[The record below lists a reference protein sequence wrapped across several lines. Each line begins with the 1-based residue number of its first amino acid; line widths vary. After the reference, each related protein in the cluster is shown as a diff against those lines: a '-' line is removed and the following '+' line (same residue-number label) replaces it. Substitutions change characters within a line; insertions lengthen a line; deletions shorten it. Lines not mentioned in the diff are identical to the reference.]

1 MNKKIISAVILLL
14 CVVFMA
20 SCSKSEAV
28 KNVESMIDSI
38 GTLSADSKKEI
49 NEAFKAYNA
58 LSDEEK
64 EKVSN
69 YSELES
75 KKAALSE
82 ADEFNKKIKKLVKN
96 KDNQFTDSKDSITDI
111 LDECKA
117 LLEEYEALSDEIKA
131 IVSTDEL
138 KELIEKLEQYIVN
151 AEDAA
156 KTYIKAFK
164 EVFKG
169 KKYTVTAIYC
179 IKQIRDNG
187 DEYHMFALKYK
198 DSKKKTHTV
207 YSNARF
213 MSASAY
219 DLIVEK
225 ADIFFAEEPAS
236 ETADPVKNANLKL
249 DLEALNG

>member
-1 MNKKIISAVILLL
+1 MYKKIVLAVILML

-20 SCSKSEAV
+20 SCSKTEAV
-28 KNVESMIDSI
+28 KNVEALIENI
-38 GTLSADSKKEI
+38 GELSSDSKKAV
-49 NEAFKAYNA
+49 NEALKAYNA

-64 EKVSN
+64 EKVDN

-75 KKAALSE
+75 KKAALDE
-82 ADEFNKKIKKLVKN
+82 ADEFGKKLKKLLKN
-96 KDNQFTDSKDSITDI
+96 EDNQFTDSKDSITDI
-111 LDECKA
+111 LEEA
-117 LLEEYEALSDEIKA
+117 RELSEEYEAMSEAAKGLVDTDGLKA
-131 IVSTDEL
+131 F
-138 KELIEKLEQYIVN
+138 IEKFEQYVVN

-156 KTYIKAFK
+156 KAYIKAFNQ
-164 EVFKG
+164 VFKG

-198 DSKKKTHTV
+198 DKNKKTHTV

-213 MSASAY
+213 MSSAAY

-236 ETADPVKNANLKL
+236 ESSDPVKNANLKL
-249 DLEALNG
+249 DIEALK

>member
-1 MNKKIISAVILLL
+1 MYKKIVLAVILML

-20 SCSKSEAV
+20 SCSKTEAT
-28 KNVESMIDSI
+28 KNVEALIENI
-38 GTLSADSKKEI
+38 GELSSDSKKAV
-49 NEAFKAYNA
+49 NEALKAYNA

-64 EKVSN
+64 EKVDN

-75 KKAALSE
+75 KKAALDE
-82 ADEFNKKIKKLVKN
+82 ADEFGKKLKKLLKN
-96 KDNQFTDSKDSITDI
+96 EDNQFTDSKDSITDI
-111 LDECKA
+111 LEEA
-117 LLEEYEALSDEIKA
+117 RELSEEYEAMSEAAKGLVDTDGLKA
-131 IVSTDEL
+131 F
-138 KELIEKLEQYIVN
+138 IEKFEQYVVN

-156 KTYIKAFK
+156 KAYIKAFNQ
-164 EVFKG
+164 VFKG

-198 DSKKKTHTV
+198 DKNKKTHTV

-213 MSASAY
+213 MSSAAY

-236 ETADPVKNANLKL
+236 ESSDPVKNANLKL
-249 DLEALNG
+249 DIEALK

>member
-1 MNKKIISAVILLL
+1 MYKKIVLAVILML

-20 SCSKSEAV
+20 SCSKTEAV
-28 KNVESMIDSI
+28 KNVEALIENI
-38 GTLSADSKKEI
+38 GELSSDSKKAV
-49 NEAFKAYNA
+49 NEALKAYNA

-64 EKVSN
+64 EKVDN

-75 KKAALSE
+75 KKAALDE
-82 ADEFNKKIKKLVKN
+82 ADGFGKKLKKLLKN
-96 KDNQFTDSKDSITDI
+96 EDNQFTDSKDSITDI
-111 LDECKA
+111 LEEAKE
-117 LLEEYEALSDEIKA
+117 LSEEYEAMSEAAKGLVDTDGLKA
-131 IVSTDEL
+131 F
-138 KELIEKLEQYIVN
+138 IEKFEQYVVN

-156 KTYIKAFK
+156 KAYIKAFNQ
-164 EVFKG
+164 VFKG

-198 DSKKKTHTV
+198 DKNKKTHTV

-213 MSASAY
+213 MSSAAY

-236 ETADPVKNANLKL
+236 ESSDPVKNANLKL
-249 DLEALNG
+249 DIEALK

>member
-20 SCSKSEAV
+20 SCAKSEEV
-28 KNVESMIDSI
+28 KNVEAMIESI
-38 GTLSADSKKEI
+38 GILSAESKKDI
-49 NEAFKAYNA
+49 NDALKAYKA

-75 KKAALSE
+75 KKEALDE
-82 ADEFNKKIKKLVKN
+82 AEAFNKKITKLAKN
-96 KDNQFTDSKDSITDI
+96 KDNSFTESEDSITDI
-111 LDECKA
+111 LADAKELLTESEGLSQDVKA
-117 LLEEYEALSDEIKA
+117 L
-131 IVSTDEL
+131 VSTDEL
-138 KELIEKLEQYIVN
+138 KELVAQFEQYIAN
-151 AEDAA
+151 AEDSA
-156 KTYIKAFK
+156 KAYIKAFN

-198 DSKKKTHTV
+198 DKDKKTHTV

-213 MSASAY
+213 MSAAAY

-225 ADIFFAEEPAS
+225 ADIFFADTPAS
-236 ETADPVKNANLKL
+236 ESSDPVKNANLEL
-249 DLEALNG
+249 DLEALK

>member
-1 MNKKIISAVILLL
+1 MYKKIIPIIILVL
-14 CVVFMA
+14 CVVFTA
-20 SCSKSEAV
+20 SCSKTEAT
-28 KNVESMIDSI
+28 KDVEAMIESI
-38 GTLSADSKKEI
+38 GEISTDSKKAI
-49 NEAFKAYNA
+49 NEAMKAYNA

-69 YSELES
+69 FSELES
-75 KKAALSE
+75 KKAVLDE
-82 ADEFNKKIKKLVKN
+82 AEEFNKKVKKLVKN
-96 KDNQFTDSKDSITDI
+96 KDNQFTDSEDSITDI
-111 LDECKA
+111 LEDSKE
-117 LLEEYEALSDEIKA
+117 LLEEYEALQDAVKA
-131 IVSTDEL
+131 LVSVDEL
-138 KELIEKLEQYIVN
+138 KELIEKFEQYVAN

-156 KTYIKAFK
+156 KAYIKAFK

-213 MSASAY
+213 MSSAAY

-225 ADIFFAEEPAS
+225 ADIFFAEVPAS
-236 ETADPVKNANLKL
+236 EASNPVKNSNLEL
-249 DLEALNG
+249 DIEALK

>member
-1 MNKKIISAVILLL
+1 MNKKIIPIIILML

-20 SCSKSEAV
+20 SCSKTEATKNVEAMIESIGEISAESKKAINEAV
-28 KNVESMIDSI
+28 K
-38 GTLSADSKKEI
+38 
-49 NEAFKAYNA
+49 AYEA

-75 KKAALSE
+75 KKATLDAAE
-82 ADEFNKKIKKLVKN
+82 EFNKKVKKLVKH
-96 KDNQFTDSKDSITDI
+96 KDNKFTESKDSITDI
-111 LDECKA
+111 FKDSKA
-117 LLEEYEALSDEIKA
+117 LLEEYEALSDATKA
-131 IVSTDEL
+131 LVNIDEL
-138 KELIEKLEQYIVN
+138 KELIEKFELYVAN

-156 KTYIKAFK
+156 KAYIKAFK

-169 KKYTVTAIYC
+169 KKYTVTGIYC

-187 DEYHMFALKYK
+187 DEYHMFAIKYT
-198 DSKKKTHTV
+198 DSKKKKHTV

-213 MSASAY
+213 MSSAAY

-225 ADIFFAEEPAS
+225 ADIFFAEKPAS
-236 ETADPVKNANLKL
+236 ETSNPVKNSNLEL
-249 DLEALNG
+249 DIEALK

>member
-1 MNKKIISAVILLL
+1 MYKKIVLAVILVLA
-14 CVVFMA
+14 VVFMA
-20 SCSKSEAV
+20 SCSKTEAT
-28 KNVESMIDSI
+28 KNVETLIESI
-38 GTLSADSKKEI
+38 GELNADSKKAI
-49 NEAFKAYNA
+49 NEAIKAYEA

-75 KKAALSE
+75 KKASLEE
-82 ADEFNKKIKKLVKN
+82 AEEFNKKIKKLVKN
-96 KDNQFTDSKDSITDI
+96 KDNKFTDSKDSITDI
-111 LDECKA
+111 LEDSKE
-117 LLEEYEALSDEIKA
+117 LLAEYEALSEDTKA
-131 IVSTDEL
+131 LVKIDDL
-138 KELIEKLEQYIVN
+138 KALIEKFEQYVAN

-156 KTYIKAFK
+156 KAYIKAFK

-169 KKYTVTAIYC
+169 KKYTVTKIYC

-198 DSKKKTHTV
+198 DKNKKTHTV

-213 MSASAY
+213 MSSAAY

-236 ETADPVKNANLKL
+236 ESSDPVKNANLKL
-249 DLEALNG
+249 DIEALK

>member
-1 MNKKIISAVILLL
+1 MYKKIVLAVILVL

-20 SCSKSEAV
+20 SCSKTEAV
-28 KNVESMIDSI
+28 KNVETLIESI
-38 GTLSADSKKEI
+38 GELSSDSKKAI
-49 NEAFKAYNA
+49 NEALEAYEA

-64 EKVSN
+64 EKVGN
-69 YSELES
+69 FSELES
-75 KKAALSE
+75 KKAALDE
-82 ADEFNKKIKKLVKN
+82 AEAFSKKVKKLVKN
-96 KDNQFTDSKDSITDI
+96 KDNQFTDSKSSITDI
-111 LDECKA
+111 LKDAKELLAEYENLSADVKA
-117 LLEEYEALSDEIKA
+117 L
-131 IVSTDEL
+131 VSIDEL
-138 KELIEKLEQYIVN
+138 NELIEKFELYIVN

-156 KTYIKAFK
+156 KAYIKAFK

-213 MSASAY
+213 MSSAAY

-225 ADIFFAEEPAS
+225 ADIFFAETPAS
-236 ETADPVKNANLKL
+236 EASDPVKNANLEL
-249 DLEALNG
+249 DLDTLMK

>member
-1 MNKKIISAVILLL
+1 MYKKIVLAVILML

-20 SCSKSEAV
+20 SCSKTEAT
-28 KNVESMIDSI
+28 KNVEALIENI
-38 GTLSADSKKEI
+38 GELSSDSKKAV
-49 NEAFKAYNA
+49 NEALKAYNA

-64 EKVSN
+64 EKVDN

-75 KKAALSE
+75 KKAALDE
-82 ADEFNKKIKKLVKN
+82 ADGFGKKLKKLLKN
-96 KDNQFTDSKDSITDI
+96 EDNQFTDSKDSITDI
-111 LDECKA
+111 LEEAKE
-117 LLEEYEALSDEIKA
+117 LSEEYEAMSEAAKGLVDTDGLKA
-131 IVSTDEL
+131 F
-138 KELIEKLEQYIVN
+138 IEKFEKYVVN

-156 KTYIKAFK
+156 KAYIKAFNQ
-164 EVFKG
+164 VFKG

-198 DSKKKTHTV
+198 DKNKKTHTV

-213 MSASAY
+213 MSSAAY

-236 ETADPVKNANLKL
+236 ESSDPVKNANLKL
-249 DLEALNG
+249 DIEALK

>member
-1 MNKKIISAVILLL
+1 MYKKIVLAVILML

-20 SCSKSEAV
+20 SCSKTEAV
-28 KNVESMIDSI
+28 KNVEALIENI
-38 GTLSADSKKEI
+38 GELSSDSKKAV
-49 NEAFKAYNA
+49 NEALKAYNA

-64 EKVSN
+64 EKVDN

-75 KKAALSE
+75 KKAALDE
-82 ADEFNKKIKKLVKN
+82 ADGFGKKLKKLLKN
-96 KDNQFTDSKDSITDI
+96 EDNQFTDSKDSITDI
-111 LDECKA
+111 LKEAKE
-117 LLEEYEALSDEIKA
+117 LSEEYEAMSEAAKGLVDTDGLKA
-131 IVSTDEL
+131 F
-138 KELIEKLEQYIVN
+138 IEKFEQYVVN

-156 KTYIKAFK
+156 KAYIKAFNQ
-164 EVFKG
+164 VFKG

-198 DSKKKTHTV
+198 DKNKKTHTV

-213 MSASAY
+213 MSSAAY

-236 ETADPVKNANLKL
+236 ESSDPVKNANLKL
-249 DLEALNG
+249 DIEALK

>member
-1 MNKKIISAVILLL
+1 MYKKIVLAVILML

-20 SCSKSEAV
+20 SCSKTEAV
-28 KNVESMIDSI
+28 KNVEALIENI
-38 GTLSADSKKEI
+38 GELSSDSKKAV
-49 NEAFKAYNA
+49 NEALKAYNA

-64 EKVSN
+64 EKVDN

-75 KKAALSE
+75 KKAALDE
-82 ADEFNKKIKKLVKN
+82 ADEFGKKLKKLLKN
-96 KDNQFTDSKDSITDI
+96 EDNQFTDSKDSITDI
-111 LDECKA
+111 LEEAKE
-117 LLEEYEALSDEIKA
+117 LSEEYEAMSEAAKGLVDTDGLKA
-131 IVSTDEL
+131 F
-138 KELIEKLEQYIVN
+138 IEKFEQYVVN

-156 KTYIKAFK
+156 KAYIKAFNQ
-164 EVFKG
+164 VFKG

-198 DSKKKTHTV
+198 DKNKKTHTV

-213 MSASAY
+213 MSSAAY

-236 ETADPVKNANLKL
+236 ESSDPVKNANLKL
-249 DLEALNG
+249 DIEALK

>member
-28 KNVESMIDSI
+28 KNVEAMIESI
-38 GTLSADSKKEI
+38 GTLSAESKKDI
-49 NEAFKAYNA
+49 NDALKAYKA

-64 EKVSN
+64 EKVAN

-75 KKAALSE
+75 KKEALDE
-82 ADEFNKKIKKLVKN
+82 AEAFNKKITKLAKN
-96 KDNQFTDSKDSITDI
+96 KDNSFTDSSDSITDI
-111 LDECKA
+111 LKDAKE
-117 LLEEYEALSDEIKA
+117 LLSESEALSADVKA
-131 IVSTDEL
+131 LISTDEL
-138 KELIEKLEQYIVN
+138 KSLIEKFEQYIAN
-151 AEDAA
+151 AEDSA
-156 KTYIKAFK
+156 KAYIKAFN

-198 DSKKKTHTV
+198 DKDKKTHTV

-213 MSASAY
+213 MSAAAY

-225 ADIFFAEEPAS
+225 ADIFFADTPAS
-236 ETADPVKNANLKL
+236 ESSDPVKNANLEL
-249 DLEALNG
+249 DLEALK

>member
-1 MNKKIISAVILLL
+1 MYKKIVLAVILML

-20 SCSKSEAV
+20 SCSKTEAT
-28 KNVESMIDSI
+28 KNVEALIENI
-38 GTLSADSKKEI
+38 GELSSDSKKAV
-49 NEAFKAYNA
+49 NEALKAYNA

-64 EKVSN
+64 EKVDN

-75 KKAALSE
+75 KKAALDE
-82 ADEFNKKIKKLVKN
+82 ADGFGKKLKKLLKN
-96 KDNQFTDSKDSITDI
+96 EDNQFTDSKDSITDI
-111 LDECKA
+111 LEEAKE
-117 LLEEYEALSDEIKA
+117 LSEEYEAMSEAAKGLVDTDGLKA
-131 IVSTDEL
+131 F
-138 KELIEKLEQYIVN
+138 IEKFEQYVVN

-156 KTYIKAFK
+156 KAYIKAFNQ
-164 EVFKG
+164 VFKG

-198 DSKKKTHTV
+198 DKNKKTHTV

-213 MSASAY
+213 MSSAAY

-236 ETADPVKNANLKL
+236 ESSDPVKNANLKL
-249 DLEALNG
+249 DIEALK